1 LKKRTKKLPPLGA
14 QPIGGGTNQ
23 MEQVFWFFF
32 SKKNRFLASPRQHAF
47 ISIQDPFDLI
57 V

>member
-1 LKKRTKKLPPLGA
+1 LEPSRSAVAQTKWKKFFGS
-14 QPIGGGTNQ
+14 
-23 MEQVFWFFF
+23 FF